1 MARAGVTQFRWDYV
15 NFADSGERCE
25 GTSFMLLG
33 VNLPLEG
40 LGVLGLQETVAGYA
54 GHGLLTSFPFKVRRY
69 RGEGQWSV
77 GAKRVCDGLA
87 PAQSLC
93 EGWH

>member
-15 NFADSGERCE
+15 NFANSGERCE

-33 VNLPLEG
+33 VILPLEG
-40 LGVLGLQETVAGYA
+40 LGVLSLQETVAGSA
-54 GHGLLTSFPFKVRRY
+54 GQGLLTLFSFKVRGHC
-69 RGEGQWSV
+69 GEGQWSV